1 MTVKLGTHDELIQ
14 NPEGAYTRLVRMQG
28 GNNNDNNQAEESTNN
43 VDREKEDMNPG
54 SLSRSISR
62 SSSRGLSAMRSSS
75 RGSSRTSFAASVPGF
90 TNIHEAIERDAENN
104 NELTDEEN
112 ERRRKKVSIKRL
124 AALNKPELPVLAL
137 GSLAACVQGVIFP
150 MFGLLIST
158 AIKIFYEPPHELK
171 KDSKFWALMFLG
183 LGCVTFVAIPVQNYF
198 FGIAG
203 GKLIQ
208 RIRSLSFQK
217 IVHQDI
223 SYFDDPA
230 NSRYSL
236 LVLSFDDQPHWF
248 DFRIEKQKKYRS
260 ILYFFQIQIKRN
272 QTGIQQF
279 LTTTKTQKS
288 YTLCKLSH

>member
-43 VDREKEDMNPG
+43 VDIEKEDMNPG

-279 LTTTKTQKS
+279 LTTKKTQKS